1 MKSEAKFIDQEQR
14 ERAAQDISESYIIEA
29 AAGTGKTTVLV
40 TRIINLIKA
49 GEARLEEIVA
59 ITFTEKAAAELK
71 VKLRQELERALPNE
85 ANSDEYQRISEAISD
100 LERMQVTTIHSFCAS
115 LLRERPV
122 EAGLD
127 PNFEVADDLT
137 SSIVQ
142 AEVWEEWLEKQMD
155 ANDPAL
161 RRAVLIGITHKQ
173 IYEMSKSMLEN
184 YDVLKYLPSPQ
195 PPEDLEK
202 AIGQFVK
209 AFEEGVESLN
219 HLKQYCK
226 DAQDKAILTIEELN
240 EKLRK
245 LESIPVREER
255 ERFISK
261 EISIGSSNKGNK
273 TNWKPDHQLKR
284 VREHFSSILENLDET
299 KATIADSV
307 VAALAERLTDY
318 IKAYEQ
324 AKRERNLLD
333 FNDLLMI
340 ARSLLKEHPQVRK
353 YFRDRYKF
361 LLVDE
366 FQDTD
371 PLQAEIVFFLSEEEK
386 GKAKEWKDV
395 RVSPKRLF
403 LVGDPKQSIY
413 RFRRADI
420 EMYEEAKKR
429 MGEDRLLNI
438 SQNFRCAPSIV
449 RVVNRI
455 FQDLIKPP
463 EDGQYQPGYVPL
475 HFGRRKG
482 TVPPE
487 HGIVLLYPPRNE
499 NIVLESADDCRLWES
514 RCIAS
519 FIQKLVSEE
528 KWQVW
533 DDSDQS
539 FRPIMFKD
547 IAILMRTYTPLN
559 PLEEALRSYEVD
571 YRVVGGKYFYKRQE
585 VQQLLAVL
593 QAIDNPNDKV
603 ALVATLRS
611 PFFGISDEELFM
623 FHARGGNLNYL
634 QEAQGTALEQPFHL
648 LRELHEMRNQASVAA
663 PLKRFYEATSGLVLF
678 LLKPQGEQRV
688 ANLMKIG
695 DVARALDERGMLSFR
710 GFVHWLSERREE
722 EAEEEEPP
730 TLERGDNFVRLL
742 TIYRA
747 KGLEFPVVILADLAH
762 KAGGRE
768 DFIIDRNGERIAIK
782 VGDKKNRFWTRNY
795 EEMSEWEEKRGEAEE
810 RRVLY
815 VGMTRA
821 RDFLVLPI
829 YWVKEK
835 KGEKQVPEESYLGY
849 VQPYLTVPDKASFGK
864 WNEDMMFYDTNKLEL
879 KPEET
884 PPFRSPLNPE
894 MKGGE
899 ASRLVLS
906 QREKWKETQEELKK
920 HAGMGRLISTATEQV
935 LEVEKDDEWVISP
948 VTGGEGAIFGKLVHR
963 LFEKV
968 DWSQPGLVEK
978 MAEIEGKDLGT
989 TGPMIKRAGEMVRE
1003 AINSPILQ
1011 RVIKSSNYQKE
1022 VPFTYKDDG
1031 TIFEGVMDVVFKE
1044 GDGLVVL
1051 DFKTDLVY
1059 PVRNSSGA
1067 LNPAGINLKC
1077 NPAAEHRGII
1087 SNGVKKDDLNSKI
1100 EHYKPQAQVYSDAI
1114 KTIFGKP
1121 PKEVILF
1128 FLHLMEPVSVEASK

>member
-14 ERAAQDISESYIIEA
+14 DRAAQDISESYIIEA

-49 GEARLEEIVA
+49 GDARLEEIVA

-71 VKLRQELERALPNE
+71 VKLRQEMERVSQTVPTSE
-85 ANSDEYQRISEAISD
+85 ENSRISEAISD
-100 LERMQVTTIHSFCAS
+100 LERMQVTTIHSFCGS

-137 SSIVQ
+137 SSLVQ
-142 AEVWEEWLEKQMD
+142 TEVWEGWLEKQMD

-161 RRAVLIGITHKQ
+161 RRAVLIGITTEQ
-173 IYEMSKSMLEN
+173 ICKVSQFVLGN
-184 YDVLKYLPSPQ
+184 HDVLQYLPSP
-195 PPEDLEK
+195 PSPEEVEK
-202 AIGQFVK
+202 ATGEFIKSFQKSVN
-209 AFEEGVESLN
+209 SLDP
-219 HLKQYCK
+219 LKKYCK
-226 DAQDKAILTIEELN
+226 NPDEDKAAQKIDQLN
-240 EKLRK
+240 EQFLKLQS
-245 LESIPVREER
+245 LPQEEKGF
-255 ERFISK
+255 FIFK
-261 EISIGSSNKGNK
+261 EIYIGSSKPGNQKNWESKG
-273 TNWKPDHQLKR
+273 H
-284 VREHFSSILENLDET
+284 LENVRNEIDQLSQAHKEVRS
-299 KATIADSV
+299 TIADSV
-307 VAALAERLTDY
+307 MAALAERLTDY

-333 FNDLLMI
+333 FNDLLII
-340 ARSLLKEHPQVRK
+340 ARSMLKEHPQVRK

-429 MGEDRLLNI
+429 MGEGRLLNI

-455 FQDLIKPP
+455 FEDLIKPP

-475 HFGRRKG
+475 HFGRKKE
-482 TVPPE
+482 TVPPK
-487 HGIVLLYPPRNE
+487 HGIVLLYPPGNE
-499 NIVLESADDCRLWES
+499 NIVMERADDCRLWES

-519 FIQKLVSEE
+519 FIQKLVREE

-603 ALVATLRS
+603 ALVAALRS
-611 PFFGISDEELFM
+611 PFLGISDEELFM
-623 FHARGGNLNYL
+623 FHVRGGNLNYL
-634 QEAQGTALEQPFHL
+634 QEAQGTVLEQSFRL

-663 PLKRFYEATSGLVLF
+663 LLKRLYEATSGLVLF

-829 YWVKEK
+829 NWVKEK

-849 VQPYLTVPDKASFGK
+849 VQPYLTVPDKVSFGK

-894 MKGGE
+894 MEGGE
-899 ASRLVLS
+899 ASRQVLS
-906 QREKWKETQEELKK
+906 QRAKWKEAQEELKK
-920 HAGMGRLISTATEQV
+920 RAGMGRPITTATEQ
-935 LEVEKDDEWVISP
+935 LKIQEEVERDDEWLVSP
-948 VTGGEGAIFGKLVHR
+948 VTKGEGAIFGKLVHR
-963 LFEKV
+963 LFERL
-968 DWSQPGLVEK
+968 DWSRPDLLEDLAQ
-978 MAEIEGKDLGT
+978 IEGKGI
-989 TGPMIKRAGEMVRE
+989 GASGSMRKKAGEMVRE
-1003 AINSPILQ
+1003 ALKSPLLQ
-1011 RVIKSSNYQKE
+1011 RVIKLGRYQKE
-1022 VPFTYKDDG
+1022 VPFSYKDNG
-1031 TIFEGVMDVVFKE
+1031 TLFEGVMDVVLKE
-1044 GDGLVVL
+1044 EDGLTVL
-1051 DFKTDLVY
+1051 DFKTDLVEK
-1059 PVRNSSGA
+1059 N
-1067 LNPAGINLKC
+1067 
-1077 NPAAEHRGII
+1077 
-1087 SNGVKKDDLNSKI
+1087 DLNSKI
-1100 EHYKPQAQVYSDAI
+1100 EHYKPQAKVYSDAI
-1114 KTIFGKP
+1114 RTIFGKP

-1128 FLHLMEPVSVEASK
+1128 FLHFMEPVSMK

>member
-1 MKSEAKFIDQEQR
+1 MKSEAKLIDQEQR

-173 IYEMSKSMLEN
+173 TYEMSKSMLEN

-202 AIGQFVK
+202 AIGQFVE

-245 LESIPVREER
+245 LGSIPEREER
-255 ERFISK
+255 ERFIFK

-273 TNWKPDHQLKR
+273 TNWKPDNQLKR

-318 IKAYEQ
+318 TKAYEQ

-340 ARSLLKEHPQVRK
+340 ARSMLKEHPQVRK

-429 MGEDRLLNI
+429 MGEGRLLNI

-449 RVVNRI
+449 RVVNSI

-475 HFGRRKG
+475 HFGRKKG

-519 FIQKLVSEE
+519 FIQKLVGEE

-559 PLEEALRSYEVD
+559 PLEEALRSFEVD

-634 QEAQGTALEQPFHL
+634 QEAQGTVLEQPFRL

-663 PLKRFYEATSGLVLF
+663 LLKRLYEATIGLVLF

-782 VGDKKNRFWTRNY
+782 VGDKKSRFWTRNY

-835 KGEKQVPEESYLGY
+835 KGEKQVPEGSYLGY
-849 VQPYLTVPDKASFGK
+849 VQPYLTVPDKVSFGK

-906 QREKWKETQEELKK
+906 QREKWKETQGELKK

-978 MAEIEGKDLGT
+978 MAEIEGKDLGA
-989 TGPMIKRAGEMVRE
+989 TGPMIKRAGEMVKE
-1003 AINSPILQ
+1003 ALNSPLLQ
-1011 RVIKSSNYQKE
+1011 RVIKSGNYQKE
-1022 VPFTYKDDG
+1022 VPFTYKNNG

-1044 GDGLVVL
+1044 EDGLVVL
-1051 DFKTDLVY
+1051 DFKTDLV
-1059 PVRNSSGA
+1059 
-1067 LNPAGINLKC
+1067 
-1077 NPAAEHRGII
+1077 
-1087 SNGVKKDDLNSKI
+1087 KKDELNSKI
-1100 EHYKPQAQVYSDAI
+1100 GHYKPQTKVYLDAI
-1114 KTIFGKP
+1114 KTIFGKQ

-1128 FLHLMEPVSVEASK
+1128 FLHLMEPVSLNSILS

>member
-1 MKSEAKFIDQEQR
+1 MRSEAKFVDQEQR
-14 ERAAQDISESYIIEA
+14 DRAAQDISESYIIEA

-40 TRIINLIKA
+40 TRIMNLIRT

-71 VKLRQELERALPNE
+71 VKLRQELEKALLNE
-85 ANSDEYQRISEAISD
+85 SNSGEYLRFSEAISD
-100 LERMQVTTIHSFCAS
+100 LERMQVTTIHSFCGS

-137 SSIVQ
+137 SSLVQ
-142 AEVWEEWLEKQMD
+142 AEVWEGWLEKQMD
-155 ANDPAL
+155 ANDLSL
-161 RRAVLIGITHKQ
+161 RRAVLIGITTEQLRKVS
-173 IYEMSKSMLEN
+173 EFVLEN
-184 YDVLKYLPSPQ
+184 RDVLNYLPSSP
-195 PPEDLEK
+195 PPEEVEK
-202 AIGQFVK
+202 AIEQFIK
-209 AFEEGVESLN
+209 SFQKGLSSLKG
-219 HLKQYCK
+219 LKQYCK
-226 DAQDKAILTIEELN
+226 NPDEDKAAQKIDLLN
-240 EKLRK
+240 EQILKLK
-245 LESIPVREER
+245 SLPQEEKGL
-255 ERFISK
+255 FIFK
-261 EISIGSSNKGNK
+261 EISIGSSKRGNQKNWESKGHLEEVR
-273 TNWKPDHQLKR
+273 DEMDQLSKAHEE
-284 VREHFSSILENLDET
+284 VRS
-299 KATIADSV
+299 TIADSV
-307 VAALAERLTDY
+307 IAALAERLTDY

-340 ARSLLKEHPQVRK
+340 ARNMLKEHPQVRN

-371 PLQAEIVFFLSEEEK
+371 PLQAEIVFFLSEGEK
-386 GKAKEWKDV
+386 GEAKEWKDV
-395 RVSPKRLF
+395 QVSPKRLF

-463 EDGQYQPGYVPL
+463 EDGQYQPGYVSL
-475 HFGRRKG
+475 HFGRKKG
-482 TVPPE
+482 TVPSE
-487 HGIVLLYPPRNE
+487 HGILLLYPPENE
-499 NIVLESADDCRLWES
+499 NIVMERTDDCRLWES

-519 FIQKLVSEE
+519 FIQKLVGEE
-528 KWQVW
+528 KWPVW

-593 QAIDNPNDKV
+593 QSIDNPIDKV
-603 ALVATLRS
+603 ALVAALRS

-623 FHARGGNLNYL
+623 FHAGGGNLNYL
-634 QEAQGTALEQPFHL
+634 QNAQGTAMEQPFHL
-648 LRELHEMRNQASVAA
+648 LRELHEMRNQGSVSAL
-663 PLKRFYEATSGLVLF
+663 LKRLYEATSGLVLF

-762 KAGGRE
+762 KGGRRD

-782 VGDKKNRFWTRNY
+782 VGDKKNRLWTRNY
-795 EEMSEWEEKRGEAEE
+795 EEMSEWEERRGDAEE

-821 RDFLVLPI
+821 RDFLVLPV

-835 KGEKQVPEESYLGY
+835 KGQKEVPKQSYLGY
-849 VQPYLTVPDKASFGK
+849 VQPYLTVPNKISLGK
-864 WNEDMMFYDTNKLEL
+864 WNEDMMFYDTDKLEL
-879 KPEET
+879 EPEET
-884 PPFRSPLNPE
+884 APFRSPLNPE

-899 ASRLVLS
+899 ASRFVLS
-906 QREKWKETQEELKK
+906 QREKWKETQEELKR
-920 HAGMGRLISTATEQV
+920 HAGRGFSITTATEQV
-935 LEVEKDDEWVISP
+935 SEFEKDDEWMVSP
-948 VTGGEGAIFGKLVHR
+948 VTKDEGATFGKLVHR
-963 LFEKV
+963 LFEKL
-968 DWSQPGLVEK
+968 DWSQPGLLEK
-978 MAEIEGKDLGT
+978 MAEIEGKSLGA
-989 TGPMIKRAGEMVRE
+989 TGPMIQRAGEMVKE
-1003 AINSPILQ
+1003 ALNSPLLQ
-1011 RVIKSSNYQKE
+1011 K
-1022 VPFTYKDDG
+1022 
-1031 TIFEGVMDVVFKE
+1031 VMKL
-1044 GDGLVVL
+1044 G
-1051 DFKTDLVY
+1051 
-1059 PVRNSSGA
+1059 N
-1067 LNPAGINLKC
+1067 
-1077 NPAAEHRGII
+1077 
-1087 SNGVKKDDLNSKI
+1087 
-1100 EHYKPQAQVYSDAI
+1100 
-1114 KTIFGKP
+1114 
-1121 PKEVILF
+1121 
-1128 FLHLMEPVSVEASK
+1128 

>member
-71 VKLRQELERALPNE
+71 VKLRQELERALPNG

-634 QEAQGTALEQPFHL
+634 QEAQGTVLEQPFRL

-663 PLKRFYEATSGLVLF
+663 LLKRLYEATSGLVLF
-678 LLKPQGEQRV
+678 LLKAQGEQRV

-695 DVARALDERGMLSFR
+695 DIARALDERGMLSFR

-849 VQPYLTVPDKASFGK
+849 VQPYLTVPDQASFGK

-884 PPFRSPLNPE
+884 PPFRSPLNSE

-920 HAGMGRLISTATEQV
+920 HAGMGHLISTATEQV